1 MTTFNLPD
9 LGEGLPDAEIREWY
23 VQLNDIIKV
32 DQPMVAMETAK
43 ALVDIPAPF
52 TGTVTKLYGNVGDI
66 IKTGHAL
73 IDIEGEN
80 PTKKNNDQATV
91 VGNLQLGDT
100 IIEGSPQGIQPRQIS
115 TPHQNGIKATPA
127 IRALAKKFQ
136 INLNDCKGTG
146 PDGQILVA
154 DIEKMIQQKSRK
166 ETESI
171 PKEFQAVV
179 RRTSTNERNVCG
191 IYEHVSTDVQQHHSL
206 KGEGYISNSLS
217 PLKPGYEPLRGV
229 RRVMASTMKQTQLS
243 IVPVTLVDD
252 ADIYAWPEKT
262 DITLRL
268 IRAIMAAC
276 QREPRLNAWFDE
288 SQLALCQHSQ
298 INLGI
303 AMDAPEGLF
312 VPVLK
317 NVAQESAVNLRKAID
332 KFKLEVKNRSI
343 SPDDLQGATFVLSN
357 VGVFAGRYATPII
370 IPPTVAILA
379 VGRINEKVVAVEQG
393 KIGVHKQLPLSLTVD
408 HRVITGGEAA
418 RFLSAL
424 IIDLQAA

>member
-23 VQLNDIIKV
+23 VQLNDVIKV

-52 TGTVTKLYGNVGDI
+52 SGKVTKLYGKAGDI
-66 IKTGHAL
+66 IKTGQAL
-73 IDIEGEN
+73 LDIEGEN
-80 PTKKNNDQATV
+80 ATKKSIDQATV
-91 VGNLQLGDT
+91 VGNLQLGGA
-100 IIEGSPQGIQPRQIS
+100 ILEESPLGIQPKQTS
-115 TPHQNGIKATPA
+115 MPHQNGIKATPA

-136 INLNDCKGTG
+136 INLHDCKGTG

-154 DIEKMIQQKSRK
+154 DIEKMLQQKSSK
-166 ETESI
+166 E
-171 PKEFQAVV
+171 K
-179 RRTSTNERNVCG
+179 
-191 IYEHVSTDVQQHHSL
+191 VSKSNTLSSL
-206 KGEGYISNSLS
+206 PS
-217 PLKPGYEPLRGV
+217 GYEPLRGV
-229 RRVMASTMKQTQLS
+229 RRVMASTMKQAQQS

-252 ADIYAWPEKT
+252 ADIHAWSEKT

-268 IRAIMAAC
+268 IRAVMAAC

-288 SQLALCQHSQ
+288 SQLAVCQHSR
-298 INLGI
+298 IDLGI
-303 AMDAPEGLF
+303 AMDASEGLF

-343 SPDDLQGATFVLSN
+343 SPDDLLDATFVISN
-357 VGVFAGRYATPII
+357 VGVFAGRYATPIVM
-370 IPPTVAILA
+370 PPMVAILA
-379 VGRINEKVVAVEQG
+379 VGRISEKVVVEAG
-393 KIGVHKQLPLSLTVD
+393 KVSVHKQLPLSLTVD

-424 IIDLQAA
+424 IIDLQTA

>member
-23 VQLNDIIKV
+23 IQLNDYVKV

-52 TGTVTKLYGNVGDI
+52 SGRVTKLYGQVGDI
-66 IKTGHAL
+66 IKTGEAL
-73 IDIEGEN
+73 IDIGEES
-80 PTKKNNDQATV
+80 PIKKTIDQATV
-91 VGNLQLGDT
+91 VGSLQLGGS
-100 IIEGSPQGIQPRQIS
+100 IIEESPMGIQAKQQS
-115 TPHQNGIKATPA
+115 MSHQKGIKATPA

-146 PDGQILVA
+146 PDRQILVT
-154 DIEKMIQQKSRK
+154 DIKKMLQKKSNK
-166 ETESI
+166 QISSVLNSTGLATE
-171 PKEFQAVV
+171 A
-179 RRTSTNERNVCG
+179 
-191 IYEHVSTDVQQHHSL
+191 
-206 KGEGYISNSLS
+206 
-217 PLKPGYEPLRGV
+217 YEPLRGV
-229 RRVMASTMKQTQLS
+229 RRAMAIAMKRAHQS

-252 ADIYAWPEKT
+252 ADIHAWPEKT

-268 IRAIMAAC
+268 IRAVMAAC
-276 QREPRLNAWFDE
+276 QREARLNAWFDE
-288 SQLALCQHSQ
+288 SKLALCQHNQ
-298 INLGI
+298 IDLGI

-317 NVAQESAVNLRKAID
+317 NIAQESPVNLRKAID
-332 KFKLEVKNRSI
+332 KFKVEVKSRSI
-343 SPDDLQGATFVLSN
+343 SPDVLLDPTFVLSN
-357 VGVFAGRYATPII
+357 VGIFAGRYATPII
-370 IPPTVAILA
+370 IPPMVAVLA
-379 VGRINEKVVAVEQG
+379 VGRVNEKVVLEQG
-393 KIGVHKQLPLSLTVD
+393 KINVHKQLPLSLTVD

>member
-23 VQLNDIIKV
+23 VRRDDLINV

-52 TGTVTKLYGNVGDI
+52 SGRVTKLYGKAGDI

-73 IDIEGEN
+73 IDIEGEIDT
-80 PTKKNNDQATV
+80 PTKKTIDHATV
-91 VGNLQLGDT
+91 VGNLQLGGA
-100 IIEGSPQGIQPRQIS
+100 IIEESPLGIQPKQALI
-115 TPHQNGIKATPA
+115 PHQGRIKATPA

-136 INLNDCKGTG
+136 LNVNNCKGTG

-154 DIEKMIQQKSRK
+154 DIEKMIQEKSGK
-166 ETESI
+166 ETALPSNFSSPSVSI
-171 PKEFQAVV
+171 PSQ
-179 RRTSTNERNVCG
+179 
-191 IYEHVSTDVQQHHSL
+191 
-206 KGEGYISNSLS
+206 
-217 PLKPGYEPLRGV
+217 GYEPLRGA
-229 RRVMASTMKQTQLS
+229 RRSMAIAMKQAHVS

-252 ADIYAWPEKT
+252 ADIHAWPEKT

-268 IRAIMAAC
+268 IRAVMAAC
-276 QREPRLNAWFDE
+276 QREPRLNAWFDD
-288 SQLALCQHSQ
+288 SQLTLCQASQ
-298 INLGI
+298 IDLGI

-317 NVAQESAVNLRKAID
+317 NIAQESAINLRKTID
-332 KFKLEVKNRSI
+332 RFKVEVRNRRVS
-343 SPDDLQGATFVLSN
+343 SEDLLGATFVLSN
-357 VGVFAGRYATPII
+357 VGVFAGRYATPIV
-370 IPPTVAILA
+370 IPPMVAILA
-379 VGRINEKVVAVEQG
+379 VGRINEKVVSEQG
-393 KIGVHKQLPLSLTVD
+393 KIITHKQLPLSLTVD

-424 IIDLQAA
+424 IIDLQAV

>member
-23 VQLNDIIKV
+23 VQLNDVITV

-52 TGTVTKLYGNVGDI
+52 SGKVTKIYGKKGDI
-66 IKTGHAL
+66 IKTGQPL

-80 PTKKNNDQATV
+80 PIKKTTDQATV

-100 IIEGSPQGIQPRQIS
+100 IIEESPLGVQPKQQS
-115 TPHQNGIKATPA
+115 MPHQNGIKATPA

-136 INLNDCKGTG
+136 INLNDCRGTG
-146 PDGQILVA
+146 PDGQILIA
-154 DIEKMIQQKSRK
+154 DIEKMMQKKSSK
-166 ETESI
+166 ESAS
-171 PKEFQAVV
+171 PSNFL
-179 RRTSTNERNVCG
+179 STA
-191 IYEHVSTDVQQHHSL
+191 
-206 KGEGYISNSLS
+206 
-217 PLKPGYEPLRGV
+217 GYEPLRGV
-229 RRVMASTMKQTQLS
+229 RRAMASAMQQSQLS

-252 ADIYAWPEKT
+252 ADIHAWPEKT

-268 IRAIMAAC
+268 IRAVMAAC
-276 QREPRLNAWFDE
+276 QREPKLNAWFNE

-298 INLGI
+298 IDLGI

-317 NVAQESAVNLRKAID
+317 NIAQESAVNLRKAID
-332 KFKLEVKNRSI
+332 KFKIEVKNRSV
-343 SPDDLQGATFVLSN
+343 SPEDLVGATFVLSN

-370 IPPTVAILA
+370 IPPMVAILA
-379 VGRINEKVVAVEQG
+379 IGRIHEKVVSEQG
-393 KIGVHKQLPLSLTVD
+393 KISVHKQLPLSLTVD

-424 IIDLQAA
+424 MIDLQAA

>member
-23 VQLNDIIKV
+23 VQPNDVIKV

-52 TGTVTKLYGNVGDI
+52 TGKVMKLYGKAGDI
-66 IKTGHAL
+66 IKTGQAL
-73 IDIEGEN
+73 LDIEGEN
-80 PTKKNNDQATV
+80 PTKKNSDQATV
-91 VGNLQLGDT
+91 VGNLQLGEA
-100 IIEGSPQGIQPRQIS
+100 ILEESPLGIQPKKTSIS
-115 TPHQNGIKATPA
+115 HQYGIKATPA

-154 DIEKMIQQKSRK
+154 DIQKRLQQKSSEK
-166 ETESI
+166 SVSI
-171 PKEFQAVV
+171 S
-179 RRTSTNERNVCG
+179 TS
-191 IYEHVSTDVQQHHSL
+191 
-206 KGEGYISNSLS
+206 S
-217 PLKPGYEPLRGV
+217 PLPPGYEPLRGV
-229 RRVMASTMKQTQLS
+229 RRVMASTMKQAQQS

-252 ADIYAWPEKT
+252 ADIHAWPEKT

-268 IRAIMAAC
+268 IRAVMAAC

-288 SQLALCQHSQ
+288 SQLALCQHSR
-298 INLGI
+298 IDLGI
-303 AMDAPEGLF
+303 AMDASEGLF

-317 NVAQESAVNLRKAID
+317 NIAQESAVNLRKAID
-332 KFKLEVKNRSI
+332 KFKLEVKNRSV
-343 SPDDLQGATFVLSN
+343 SPDDLLGATFVLSN
-357 VGVFAGRYATPII
+357 VGVFAGRYATPIV
-370 IPPTVAILA
+370 IPPMVAILA
-379 VGRINEKVVAVEQG
+379 VGRINEKVVAEEG
-393 KIGVHKQLPLSLTVD
+393 KISVHKQLPLSLSVD

>member
-23 VQLNDIIKV
+23 VQLNDFIQV

-52 TGTVTKLYGNVGDI
+52 SGKVTQLYGKAGDI
-66 IKTGHAL
+66 IKTGEAL
-73 IDIEGEN
+73 INIEEEN
-80 PTKKNNDQATV
+80 QTKTIDKATV
-91 VGNLQLGDT
+91 VGNLQLGGD
-100 IIEGSPQGIQPRQIS
+100 IIEESAIGIKPRQPMA
-115 TPHQNGIKATPA
+115 PHNNGIKATPA

-136 INLNDCKGTG
+136 INLHDCHGTG
-146 PDGQILVA
+146 PDGQITVA
-154 DIEKMIQQKSRK
+154 DLEKMMQHKSSTK
-166 ETESI
+166 ES
-171 PKEFQAVV
+171 
-179 RRTSTNERNVCG
+179 STKVA
-191 IYEHVSTDVQQHHSL
+191 
-206 KGEGYISNSLS
+206 SLS
-217 PLKPGYEPLRGV
+217 NPLSASAGYEPLRGV
-229 RRVMASTMKQTQLS
+229 RRAMAMAMKQAHQS
-243 IVPVTLVDD
+243 VVPVTLVDD

-288 SQLALCQHSQ
+288 SQLSLCQRSQ
-298 INLGI
+298 IDLGI

-317 NVAQESAVNLRKAID
+317 NIAQASAINLRKSID
-332 KFKLEVKNRSI
+332 KFKIEVKNRSI
-343 SPDDLQGATFVLSN
+343 SPEDLLGATFVLSN
-357 VGVFAGRYATPII
+357 VGGFAGRYASPII
-370 IPPTVAILA
+370 LPPMVAILA
-379 VGRINEKVVAVEQG
+379 VGRISEKVVSEQG
-393 KIGVHKQLPLSLTVD
+393 KISVHKQLPLSLTVD

>member
-1 MTTFNLPD
+1 MTIFNLPD

-23 VQLNDIIKV
+23 VQKNDFIKAG
-32 DQPMVAMETAK
+32 QPMVAMETAK

-52 TGTVTKLYGNVGDI
+52 SGKVTKLYGKIDDI
-66 IKTGHAL
+66 IKTGQAL

-80 PTKKNNDQATV
+80 PTKKNTEQATV
-91 VGNLQLGDT
+91 VGNLQLDGA
-100 IIEGSPQGIQPRQIS
+100 ILEESPLGISPKQHS
-115 TPHQNGIKATPA
+115 MPHQNGIKATPA
-127 IRALAKKFQ
+127 IRALAKKYQ
-136 INLNDCKGTG
+136 INLHDCKGTG

-154 DIEKMIQQKSRK
+154 DIEKMIQQRSSK
-166 ETESI
+166 EI
-171 PKEFQAVV
+171 
-179 RRTSTNERNVCG
+179 
-191 IYEHVSTDVQQHHSL
+191 VSL
-206 KGEGYISNSLS
+206 PKGERHISSSLP
-217 PLKPGYEPLRGV
+217 PLPPGYKPLRGI
-229 RRVMASTMKQTQLS
+229 RRVMASTMKQAQQS

-252 ADIYAWPEKT
+252 ADIHAWPEKT

-276 QREPRLNAWFDE
+276 QRESRLNAWFDE

-298 INLGI
+298 IDLGI

-317 NVAQESAVNLRKAID
+317 NIAQESAVNLRKTIN

-343 SPDDLQGATFVLSN
+343 SPDDLLGATFILSN

-370 IPPTVAILA
+370 IPPMVAILA
-379 VGRINEKVVAVEQG
+379 VGRINEKVVSEQE
-393 KIGVHKQLPLSLTVD
+393 KISVHKQLPLSLTVD